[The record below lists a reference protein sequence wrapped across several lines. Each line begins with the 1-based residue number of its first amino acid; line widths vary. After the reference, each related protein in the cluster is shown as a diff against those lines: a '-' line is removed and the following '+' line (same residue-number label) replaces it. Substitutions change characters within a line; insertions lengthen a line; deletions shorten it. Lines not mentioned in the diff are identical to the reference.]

1 MLEEAEAGDSKA
13 EPEQSTTLVD
23 RENISKERATE
34 ILQKLLYLSSVEILK
49 TIQRIEYLS
58 ASEVYS

>member
-1 MLEEAEAGDSKA
+1 MLEEAEAGDPKA
-13 EPEQSTTLVD
+13 ESEQSTTLVD

-34 ILQKLLYLSSVEILK
+34 ILKKLLHLSSVEILK
-49 TIQRIEYLS
+49 TIQKIDYLS